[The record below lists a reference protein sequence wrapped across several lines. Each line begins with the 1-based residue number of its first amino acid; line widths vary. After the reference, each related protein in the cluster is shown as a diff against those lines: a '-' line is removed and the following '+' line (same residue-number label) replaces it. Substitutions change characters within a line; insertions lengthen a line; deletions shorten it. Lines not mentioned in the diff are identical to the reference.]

1 MNKYKQSPQFVKARK
16 RVDNIKKFYK
26 HLTVFIVIN
35 SVLLIAKF
43 KLFDFFTQQGVQDQ
57 GFYDWLN
64 WNIIGTPVVW
74 GIGLLLHGIYV
85 FRMNSRPLK
94 DFKPRFVKNWEMKKM
109 EEFLREEKRNDIQN
123 GK

>member
-94 DFKPRFVKNWEMKKM
+94 DFRPRFVKNWEMKKM

>member
-16 RVDNIKKFYK
+16 RVNNIKKFYK

-94 DFKPRFVKNWEMKKM
+94 DFRPRFVKNWEMKKM

>member
-1 MNKYKQSPQFVKARK
+1 MYKYKQSPQFVKARK

-94 DFKPRFVKNWEMKKM
+94 DFRPRFVKNWEMKKM